1 MKIGFY
7 KVDNSLDFDRHSF
20 DDMSAEQI
28 ELHLQPLLND
38 NNEAA
43 IVNLDDKES
52 VEFFTDEYNDEL
64 YDGGWWCVLIKD
76 ADKPK
81 NPAKVWVVSKHFC
94 VNWSDSLDMVL
105 GVRNSYEG
113 AKALADEIFKEVIT
127 DNPDWNI
134 EHDGVLY
141 AESPQ
146 GFSHGHISIEIK
158 ECDVDGEQTCYSDT
172 LQNKLSW
179 LLQSHYNTFHADM
192 IQRAMNDD
200 SISAEDF
207 IKGCVAIHTSER
219 DTNDDEF
226 TPAEFQNV

>member
-7 KVDNSLDFDRHSF
+7 KVDNSLGFDRHSF

-52 VEFFTDEYNDEL
+52 VEFFTEEYNDEI
-64 YDGGWWCVLIKD
+64 YDLGWWCVLIRD
-76 ADKPK
+76 EK
-81 NPAKVWVVSKHFC
+81 N
-94 VNWSDSLDMVL
+94 D
-105 GVRNSYEG
+105 
-113 AKALADEIFKEVIT
+113 
-127 DNPDWNI
+127 
-134 EHDGVLY
+134 
-141 AESPQ
+141 
-146 GFSHGHISIEIK
+146 
-158 ECDVDGEQTCYSDT
+158 YSDT
-172 LQNKLSW
+172 MQDKLSW